1 MKIYTKTGD
10 SGTTSLFGG
19 KRLGKDDMRIES
31 YGTIDELNSFIGL
44 VLSHLADE
52 DQRSI
57 LLTVQNRLFDMGS
70 VLACDPE
77 KPLLNSDI
85 QESDI
90 VLLEN
95 AMDNMESSLEPLKNF
110 ILPGGSVA
118 ISFTHICR
126 TVCRRAERRVISL
139 SRESEVDPM
148 IIKYLNR
155 LSDYFFVLSRYIAL
169 KTGVQEILWV
179 PR

>member
-31 YGTIDELNSFIGL
+31 YGTIDELNSFIG
-44 VLSHLADE
+44 VVISQMNDE
-52 DQRSI
+52 EHKSI
-57 LLTVQNRLFDMGS
+57 LLNVQNRLFDIGS

-90 VLLEN
+90 LLLEN
-95 AMDNMESSLEPLKNF
+95 AMDNMENSLEPLRNF
-110 ILPGGSVA
+110 ILPGGSTA
-118 ISFTHICR
+118 IGFAHVCR

-139 SRESEVDPM
+139 SRESKVDPV

-155 LSDYFFVLSRYIAL
+155 LSDYFFILSRYMAY
-169 KTGVQEILWV
+169 KTGVKEILWAS
-179 PR
+179 R

>member
-1 MKIYTKTGD
+1 MKIYTKAGD
-10 SGTTSLFGG
+10 SGTTSLLGG

-31 YGTIDELNSFIGL
+31 YGTIDELNSFIG
-44 VLSHLADE
+44 VVISQMNDE
-52 DQRSI
+52 EQKSI
-57 LLTVQNRLFDMGS
+57 LLNVQNRLFDIGS

-90 VLLEN
+90 LLLEN
-95 AMDNMESSLEPLKNF
+95 AMDNMENSLEPLRNF
-110 ILPGGSVA
+110 ILPGGSTA
-118 ISFTHICR
+118 ISFAHVCR

-139 SRESEVDPM
+139 RRESKVDPV

-155 LSDYFFVLSRYIAL
+155 LSDYFFILSRYMAY
-169 KTGVQEILWV
+169 KTGVKEILWAS
-179 PR
+179 R